1 MGKKVEED
9 ILVNLSIEPTK
20 ISFFLIHQTYVYRA
34 ISNQIM
40 RQCEMGGIKT
50 EFKSI
55 EIMALYWLV
64 N

>member
-9 ILVNLSIEPTK
+9 ILLNLSIEPTK

-34 ISNQIM
+34 ISSQIM
-40 RQCEMGGIKT
+40 RQCEMGG
-50 EFKSI
+50 FKGRQ
-55 EIMALYWLV
+55 A